1 VPIVT
6 APNRATL
13 DRGVATVRS
22 ALRAQP
28 PAAWVV
34 AAVVT
39 ALYSVLSYT
48 QWITLKSPSWDLG
61 IFTEL
66 AKAYSR
72 LEAPIVPIK
81 GDGFNLLGDHFHPLL
96 VLLGPVFAMF
106 PSAFTL
112 LIVQNVLV
120 GVSAFVVTRAATRA
134 LGTGPGAL
142 IGAAYAL
149 SWGLQA
155 AVDVQFHEIAFAL
168 PLLALSLEAILERRW
183 RAAALWA
190 APLVFVKEDLG
201 LTVAAIGGYLA
212 WKAGRKLGLALVA
225 WGIGWLVL
233 ALVVILP
240 LLNTGGQYAYGL
252 STTEDFKPIG
262 EAVLDFL
269 LPNRRYETIGLLLL
283 ASAGFALR
291 SPLVLFM
298 LPTLAWR
305 FVSTNEGYW
314 GPGWHYS
321 AVLMPILFLALVD
334 AVRGG
339 RLSRQPWVRSYA
351 QAVAPVVFTV
361 AIMLIPSQALGALAK
376 PETYTPQARV
386 EQANEAMA
394 IIPDGATVEAD
405 IALMHYLVPEHTV
418 FWLGNPGN
426 PGSEYI
432 IMDRTNGT
440 WGGNAPADAAV
451 YAEQLHPGTD
461 YVLVYNQ
468 ADYQVAE
475 KR

>member
-1 VPIVT
+1 MP
-6 APNRATL
+6 TL
-13 DRGVATVRS
+13 TDIRQRVRLERGAE

-34 AAVVT
+34 AAVTT
-39 ALYSVLSYT
+39 ALYSVLSYS

-72 LEAPIVPIK
+72 FEAPIVPIK

-96 VLLGPVFAMF
+96 VLLGPVFAVF

-112 LIVQNVLV
+112 LIVQNVLI

-134 LGTGPGAL
+134 LGRGPGAL
-142 IGAAYAL
+142 IGTSYAL

-168 PLLALSLEAILERRW
+168 PLLALSLEAILEQRW

-201 LTVAAIGGYLA
+201 LTVAFIGGYLV
-212 WKAGRKLGLALVA
+212 WKAGAKLGFALVG
-225 WGIGWLVL
+225 WGVGWLIL

-240 LLNTGGQYAYGL
+240 LLNTGGHYAYGL
-252 STTEDFKPIG
+252 STTEEFKPLGQAI
-262 EAVLDFL
+262 LDFV
-269 LPNRRYETIGLLLL
+269 LPSKRYETVGLLLL
-283 ASAGFALR
+283 ACAGLALR
-291 SPLVLFM
+291 SPLVLIM
-298 LPTLAWR
+298 VPTLAWR

-321 AVLMPILFLALVD
+321 AVLMPVLYLALVD
-334 AVRGG
+334 AVRSG
-339 RLSRQPWVRSYA
+339 RVSRLPWMRSYA
-351 QAVAPVVFTV
+351 QAVPAVVVTV
-361 AIMLIPSQALGALAK
+361 AIMLLPSQALGALVK
-376 PETYTPQARV
+376 PETFTPPARA
-386 EQANEAMA
+386 EQAYEAMDV
-394 IIPDGATVEAD
+394 IPDGATVEAD
-405 IALMHYLVPEHTV
+405 IALMHYLVPDTTV

-426 PGSEYI
+426 PGAEYI

-451 YAEQLHPGTD
+451 YAEQLHPGTN
-461 YVLVYNQ
+461 YTLVYSDS
-468 ADYQVAE
+468 DYQVAE
-475 KR
+475 RQ